1 MASSSS
7 RVLRSRSSRMTPY
20 SVKSERKGRKTPSES
35 DVNALILTV
44 LRCIHDVTQ

>member
-35 DVNALILTV
+35 DYDIV
-44 LRCIHDVTQ
+44 LKFIHDITCQ